1 MRKIFQIAT
10 LLIAA
15 ITVIGCTNTTY
26 SKLLKKEKNTID
38 NYLDREGIVVYSHVP
53 DEWGEKN
60 YYKLPGY
67 SYFYIH
73 IVTPGDST
81 AQPVKTGDQIVV
93 RYKKYTLTSYP
104 DTVSY
109 WNTDESGYPL
119 VYQQGNLSDIH
130 ACEAW
135 HVAVEFM
142 KYPGTV
148 CKLIVPSKLGFTD
161 DNSSVTPYGYDFT
174 FRIQRFK

>member
-1 MRKIFQIAT
+1 MRKLFQIAV
-10 LLIAA
+10 LMVAA
-15 ITVIGCTNTTY
+15 MMAIGCTNTTY
-26 SKLLKKEKNTID
+26 SKLLKKEKRQIAD
-38 NYLDREGIVVYSHVP
+38 YIDRENIVVYSHVP

-60 YYKLPGY
+60 YYKISGY
-67 SYFYIH
+67 TNLYIH
-73 IVTPGDST
+73 IVEQGDTT
-81 AQPVKTGDQIVV
+81 AQAVKAGDEIIV

-109 WNTDESGYPL
+109 WNTDEAGYPL
-119 VYQQGNLSDIH
+119 VFQQGNLSDAR

-148 CKLIVPSKLGFTD
+148 CKLIVPSKLGFVD

-174 FRIQRFK
+174 FRIKRY